1 MFLSFNEENLHLP
14 EMVLTEE
21 MNRDYS
27 KFMNFLMS
35 EVYNALFQKMLPGVL
50 PQMMEMLQFSPE
62 KRIGDWF
69 LFEQGIVIRL
79 YGFVHQSYMLPTFF
93 TVRVFALELIRKKL
107 IVENKHFLN
116 FKKSP
121 EIKFL

>member
-1 MFLSFNEENLHLP
+1 
-14 EMVLTEE
+14 
-21 MNRDYS
+21 
-27 KFMNFLMS
+27 
-35 EVYNALFQKMLPGVL
+35 
-50 PQMMEMLQFSPE
+50 MMEMLQFSPK

-69 LFEQGIVIRL
+69 LFEKGIVIRL

-116 FKKSP
+116 FKKSS
-121 EIKFL
+121 EIKLQWDVSPFIIKNKSDLPIIESVLR